1 MAEVVLTVE
10 TGGPEPLR
18 FTGPRQMLVL
28 RANELYEAGGR
39 RFHYTL
45 DGEPF
50 TPAAARDD
58 ATPLATSEEGV
69 IDCEAV
75 EVPAPS
81 APRHV
86 EPRPSAPQEAHESD
100 RVLTLADA
108 ARLSNELLEKAA
120 AIRESMLDR
129 AASRTEHQFEV
140 MSKHQ
145 AEQARRQMDEA
156 AKLQTFVSNMN
167 AKLAEERVSAFQFSQ
182 SQAALER
189 AEERREYMRQLALA
203 EANRP
208 SAGLVLTELLV
219 GFAGHFAANAQHNF
233 AVMNGQPQPKPES

>member
-1 MAEVVLTVE
+1 MADLVLTVE
-10 TGGPEPLR
+10 TGGAVMR
-18 FTGPRQMLVL
+18 FEAPRQMLML
-28 RANELYEAGGR
+28 RASELYQAGGR
-39 RFHYTL
+39 RFIYKL
-45 DGEPF
+45 DGEVI
-50 TPAAARDD
+50 TPPGANENNQ
-58 ATPLATSEEGV
+58 TVEPLEDGA

-75 EVPAPS
+75 EVDAVAVSRNEHRSPS
-81 APRHV
+81 TPKKV
-86 EPRPSAPQEAHESD
+86 LESD

-129 AASRTEHQFEV
+129 AASRTEQQFEV
-140 MSKHQ
+140 MSRHQ

-156 AKLQTFVSNMN
+156 AKLQTFVSSMN

-182 SQAALER
+182 SQQALDR
-189 AEERREYMRQLALA
+189 AEQQREYMRQLALA

-208 SAGLVLTELLV
+208 SVGLVLTELLV
-219 GFAGHFAANAQHNF
+219 GFAGHFATNAQRNF